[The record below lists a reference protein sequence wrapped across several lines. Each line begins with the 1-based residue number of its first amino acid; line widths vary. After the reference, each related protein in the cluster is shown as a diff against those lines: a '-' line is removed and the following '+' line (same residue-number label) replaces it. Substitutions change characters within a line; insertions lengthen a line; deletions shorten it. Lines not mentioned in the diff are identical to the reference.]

1 MEDQFSFLIFGM
13 IMLAVIIVAL
23 IKTNQFENRIAK
35 EVRSKGFTPITIS
48 RRWLDW
54 DEGTASFD
62 VVYQDKVGI
71 QHQTR
76 CKIRSYMYIFDG
88 DLYWTRPLVDQ
99 TDEKA
104 AQMRYE
110 EKRSILIDGLRAEN
124 QTLKDRIQELENQ
137 LASKKLS

>member
-1 MEDQFSFLIFGM
+1 MEDQFSFLVFGL
-13 IMLAVIIVAL
+13 IMLAMLIVAL
-23 IKTNQFENRIAK
+23 IKTNKFENRIAK
-35 EVRSKGFTPITIS
+35 EIKQKGFTPITIS
-48 RRWLDW
+48 RRWFDF

-88 DLYWTRPLVDQ
+88 DLYWTRPLIDQ
-99 TDEKA
+99 NDERA

-110 EKRSILIDGLRAEN
+110 EKRSILIDGLRTEN
-124 QTLKDRIQELENQ
+124 QALKARIEELESR